1 MSRAPLPSSHHGPSP
16 FTTAQPT
23 RLRFPGAHRCSFD
36 NMATSPSSGND
47 GADASSSKGTYHS
60 LPAGLDDSVEV
71 GKTAR
76 GRGSDRA
83 KSKPLSALTMP
94 RDWEQKGHQLRTEQ
108 LSKHT
113 AEADRI
119 FTDVDKD
126 RKGYLTP
133 AQVEVAIRKLN
144 LPGLNG
150 SEPCN
155 QCFMQM
161 LQLSRTPSLIRLH
174 GEAHGGAQA
183 LDGLHGRILHVRGV
197 GQGRQDPSRMGPY
210 ENDNALRAAFSEF
223 GPVQSVK
230 IRHRQEDGKN
240 TSWALITMGDA
251 SSAAAVLSEP
261 QVTIGEYP
269 LNVTPFSKGVADRS
283 TGAMGSNTWKAH
295 VAKLHNHVSRTV
307 FLCWI
312 KLYRDKLKQLTLQS
326 VDKLF
331 KVLDKDGSG
340 ALDQTE
346 VKLLAHALRQQ
357 FRWLTLDPPFDSE
370 RDYQLMLQFGNNPPG
385 APQEVRFS
393 VFKAWWKLRL
403 GVDEPSM
410 SILPEY
416 MVRTIDEE
424 HSTSGVVQQQQV
436 PQAPPRRDGRS
447 LWNFLRPRLIS
458 LVRIQAIWGRL
469 PDIYAHNDR
478 LHTDYESVNDA
489 VFLPPY
495 IYHPE
500 GKLARRWD
508 LLLVLVIT
516 WVAFWVPLQVCF
528 TVHAPKP
535 GAFLWVVELFVNLI
549 FSVDIVL
556 RFRMAYYNQDTG
568 VLVYRPA
575 AISHHYLRTDFI
587 LDFVSTLPSIIL
599 DYFILMH
606 HEGNNMTL
614 ALKMFRLFRLSRMIR
629 LTRVAKILHD
639 RGLRAASVNA
649 YVHTAFTLLT
659 IFFVAHMLACF
670 WFFIG
675 GLDEVLPDGTV
686 VRGWTH
692 NPDNGFAWTSRAD
705 QRWTGLST
713 DSVKRLLTTSGT
725 ADSKASI
732 TKRET
737 APTTAFANF
746 TSSTPH
752 LSTSYW
758 ASMYHPTTC
767 FCQMSVSAVTH
778 SLDPMLR
785 ITCMYVCMY
794 VWAYVCWVV
803 LIVGVVCG

>member
-1 MSRAPLPSSHHGPSP
+1 MSRTPLPSHHGPSP
-16 FTTAQPT
+16 FATAPPST

-36 NMATSPSSGND
+36 NMATSPSGN
-47 GADASSSKGTYHS
+47 GAVANSSKGTYHS

-76 GRGSDRA
+76 GPGAVRA
-83 KSKPLSALTMP
+83 KLKAPSALTMS

-119 FTDVDKD
+119 FAEVDKD
-126 RKGYLTP
+126 RKGYLTS
-133 AQVEVAIRKLN
+133 AQVEVATRKLN
-144 LPGLNG
+144 LPRLNG
-150 SEPCN
+150 SDSCN
-155 QCFMQM
+155 QWFVQM
-161 LQLSRTPSLIRLH
+161 LELSRTPSLIRLH

-197 GQGRQDPSRMGPY
+197 GQGRQDQSGMGPY

-230 IRHRQEDGKN
+230 IRHRQADGKN
-240 TSWALITMGDA
+240 TSWALITMQDA
-251 SSAAAVLSEP
+251 SSAAAVLSKP

-269 LNVTPFSKGVADRS
+269 LKVTPFSKSVADRS
-283 TGAMGSNTWKAH
+283 TGAMASNTWRAH
-295 VAKLHNHVSRTV
+295 LANLHNHVSRTA
-307 FLCWI
+307 FLSWV
-312 KLYRDKLKQLTLQS
+312 KLYHDKLKQLTLQS

-331 KVLDKDGSG
+331 KVLDADGSG
-340 ALDQTE
+340 ALDQSE
-346 VKLLAHALRQQ
+346 VKLLALALRQQ
-357 FRWLTLDPPFDSE
+357 FRWLTLDPPFESE
-370 RDYQLMLQFGNNPPG
+370 RDFELMLQFGENPPG
-385 APQEVRFS
+385 APQEVS
-393 VFKAWWKLRL
+393 LDVFKAWWKLRL

-416 MVRTIDEE
+416 MVKTIDEE
-424 HSTSGVVQQQQV
+424 LCDGVLQQQQ
-436 PQAPPRRDGRS
+436 APRRDGRS

-458 LVRIQAIWGRL
+458 LVRIQAVWGRL
-469 PDIYAHNDR
+469 PDIYSHTDR

-508 LLLVLVIT
+508 VLLILVMA
-516 WVAFWVPLQVCF
+516 WVAYWVPLQVCF

-535 GAFLWVVELFVNLI
+535 GSFLWIVELFVNLI
-549 FSVDIVL
+549 FAVDIVL
-556 RFRMAYYNQDTG
+556 RFRTAYYNQGTG

-575 AISHHYLRTDFI
+575 AISRHYLRTGFI
-587 LDFVSTLPSIIL
+587 LDFASTVPSVIFDYCIL
-599 DYFILMH
+599 VH
-606 HEGNNMTL
+606 HEGNNM
-614 ALKMFRLFRLSRMIR
+614 ALELKLFRLFRLSRMLR
-629 LTRVAKILHD
+629 LTRVTKLMHE

-649 YVHTAFTLLT
+649 YVHTAFTLLG

-675 GLDEVLPDGTV
+675 GLDEVFPDGTV

-692 NPDNGFAWTSRAD
+692 NPENGFAWTSRAD

-713 DSVKRLLTTSGT
+713 DSVRRLSTTSRT
-725 ADSKASI
+725 ADSKAAI
-732 TKRET
+732 TKRQT
-737 APTTAFANF
+737 AQTTAFANF

-752 LSTSYW
+752 LSTTYW

-767 FCQMSVSAVTH
+767 FCQMSVSTVTH

-785 ITCMYVCMY
+785 ITYMYECMYGPMY
-794 VWAYVCWVV
+794 VGLC
-803 LIVGVVCG
+803 